1 MNRERRLRRPVGSR
15 GMLGVLA
22 GVLLLMG
29 CHRPASMSIGESGKT
44 RLVYWTAPNPEEL
57 ALARELVAEWMAANP
72 NVEVVV
78 QPIPAGQSSEE
89 VLLAA
94 VAAGTTPDLCS
105 NIWPGIVEDFVEAGA
120 LVPLD
125 RFPDFD
131 SLWQS
136 RIPETVRM
144 QFRSRDGHFYQFPW
158 KTNPVMMFY
167 NVQLLREAG
176 FDRPPRTYREYLEA
190 ARRITA
196 DTDGDG
202 TIDRWMGYRDIRPIW
217 WQRYFDYYAF
227 YVAASGGRTLFDRQG
242 QLALDTAAS
251 NRVFAFFA
259 RLYAMGAFPK
269 AVWTSSG
276 SRFLKGQ
283 LATDFTGAWHLV
295 WLEKHAPSELVYEV
309 APLPVPDDYEG
320 PVYTYGDYKNMVIFS
335 TTQHPEVAWRLLRFL
350 VSRRADRRLLERTRQ
365 IPVRRRLLD
374 DPYFAPVFEQQP
386 LLRRFAEQAAYTRS
400 VDSVPDLKE
409 MLDALAQEFEAAA
422 VYGVR
427 SPAEA
432 TRRALRRI
440 RMILDWNA

>member
-1 MNRERRLRRPVGSR
+1 MAGNRTPAHYVG
-15 GMLGVLA
+15 GCVLISA
-22 GVLLLMG
+22 LLLMG
-29 CHRPASMSIGESGKT
+29 CHRPTPPSTAAGGGI
-44 RLVYWTAPNPEEL
+44 RLVYWTAPNPDEL
-57 ALARELVAEWMAANP
+57 ALARELVAEWQAAHP
-72 NVEVVV
+72 EVEVVV

-125 RFPDFD
+125 RFSDFD

-167 NVQLLREAG
+167 NVQLLQEAG
-176 FDRPPRTYREYLEA
+176 FEQPPRTYREYLEA

-227 YVAASGGRTLFDRQG
+227 YVAASGGRTLFDGQG

-276 SRFLKGQ
+276 SRFLNGQ
-283 LATDFTGAWHLV
+283 LATDFTGSWHLV
-295 WLEKHAPSELVYEV
+295 WLEKHAPAELVYEV
-309 APLPVPDDYEG
+309 APLPVPDDHEG

-335 TTQHPEVAWRLLRFL
+335 TTQHPEIAWSLLRFL
-350 VSRRADRRLLERTRQ
+350 VSRQADRRLLERTRQ
-365 IPVRRRLLD
+365 IPVRRGLLD

-409 MLDALAQEFEAAA
+409 ILDALAQEFEAAA
-422 VYGVR
+422 VYGIR

-440 RMILDWNA
+440 RMILNWNA

>member
-1 MNRERRLRRPVGSR
+1 MGSR
-15 GMLGVLA
+15 GLLGVLA

-29 CHRPASMSIGESGKT
+29 CHRPASMSIAESGKT
-44 RLVYWTAPNPEEL
+44 RLVYWTAPNPDEL

-72 NVEVVV
+72 DVEVVV

-125 RFPDFD
+125 QFPDFD
-131 SLWQS
+131 SLLDA
-136 RIPETVRM
+136 RIPETVRAS
-144 QFRSRDGHFYQFPW
+144 FRSRDGHFYQLPW

-167 NVQLLREAG
+167 NVQRLREAG
-176 FDRPPRTYREYLEA
+176 LEQPPRTYGEYLEA
-190 ARRITA
+190 ARRIVA

-202 TIDRWMGYRDIRPIW
+202 LLDRWMGYRDIRPIW

-227 YVAASGGRTLFDRQG
+227 YIAASGGRTLFDRQG
-242 QLALDTAAS
+242 NLAIDTMAS

-269 AVWTSSG
+269 AVWTSGG
-276 SRFLKGQ
+276 SRFIQEQ
-283 LATDFTGAWHLV
+283 LATDFTGPWHLI
-295 WLEKHAPSELVYEV
+295 WLEKNAPPDLTYDV
-309 APLPVPDDYEG
+309 APIPVPDDHEG
-320 PVYTYGDYKNMVIFS
+320 PVYTYGDYKNIVIFS
-335 TTQHPEVAWRLLRFL
+335 TTQHPEVAWRLARFL
-350 VSRRADRRLLERTRQ
+350 VSRKADRRLLERTRQ
-365 IPVRRRLLD
+365 IPVRRGLLD
-374 DPYFAPVFEQQP
+374 DPYFAPVFERYP
-386 LLRRFAEQAAYTRS
+386 ILRHFAAQAAYTRS

-409 MLDALAQEFEAAA
+409 ILDALAQEFEAAA

-440 RMILDWNA
+440 QMILDWNA